1 MSGSLSVQPNN
12 SACQQPV
19 LQQPSVFIVCSHLA
33 AHLFGSVKNA
43 ERLQASLLM
52 AAARLAPQPA
62 DDTPGIEK
70 PYVL

>member
-12 SACQQPV
+12 TACQQPV
-19 LQQPSVFIVCSHLA
+19 LQQLWVFIVCSHLA
-33 AHLFGSVKNA
+33 AHLFGSVMNA
-43 ERLQASLLM
+43 EQLHTSLLM
-52 AAARLAPQPA
+52 AAAHLAPQPA